1 MPTIGNLCEKAA
13 ISLSPVNKFTN
24 PWELGIL
31 LAATANA
38 AIASPANFDLSTA
51 ALSNEPKLVMNFFKK
66 YPTIGNLKANIEI
79 SLSPVNNETS
89 PPELGILL
97 AATANAA
104 IDSPAFLIT
113 STDSGVNPCNDL
125 AIAAKHR
132 PVDGNW

>member
-1 MPTIGNLCEKAA
+1 M
-13 ISLSPVNKFTN
+13 
-24 PWELGIL
+24 
-31 LAATANA
+31 LAAFANA
-38 AIASPANFDLSTA
+38 AIASPANPAYLEDDSEY
-51 ALSNEPKLVMNFFKK
+51 EPRFFEKFFKFVA
-66 YPTIGNLKANIEI
+66 TTGNLSANVEI
-79 SLSPVNNETS
+79 SLSPVNNETN

-132 PVDGNW
+132 PVDGN